1 MAQVGRKRRPVL
13 VVTRSEVLDVRQLV
27 TVVEVTTS
35 VRGLAAEVGLEQ
47 GDLGLDE
54 QSVVN
59 CDGLHTV
66 PQSSLTS
73 YVGEVPAEVMTKVCS
88 AVTYA
93 IGC

>member
-1 MAQVGRKRRPVL
+1 MAQGGRKWRLVL

-54 QSVVN
+54 QSVVD
-59 CDGLHTV
+59 CAACTPFPGR
-66 PQSSLTS
+66 P
-73 YVGEVPAEVMTKVCS
+73 
-88 AVTYA
+88 
-93 IGC
+93 